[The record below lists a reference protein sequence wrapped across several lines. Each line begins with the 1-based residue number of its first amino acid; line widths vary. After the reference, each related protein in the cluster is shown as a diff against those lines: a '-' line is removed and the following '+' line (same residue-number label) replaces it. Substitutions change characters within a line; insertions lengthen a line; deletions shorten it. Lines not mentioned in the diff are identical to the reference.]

1 MIDTSKLDEP
11 RWYVLHTFT
20 GYENMAVDNLN
31 KCIIKNNLQEYIM
44 EVKVPM
50 ETVIEE
56 DKNGKKKA
64 VERKLF
70 PCYILI
76 KMRYTDSLWHTIV
89 NSRGVTGFVGPQ
101 GRPLPGKADRLGD
114 GGGQSGSRHSHV
126 QGEDEDGVQQ
136 TVEHAAEAHADHGKG
151 GAALAAQTVVHHKV
165 AGHQRRRQQHIGGIV
180 HGVLLAGGGGPQQA
194 HHGGHEDAAQCHQG
208 GPDGEG
214 GEKGGGQHPAGLF
227 VIPLPQQP
235 GDVAVGPDGQ
245 HGAAHHDQL
254 IQRRVDADG
263 GGGVGAQ

>member
-101 GRPLPGKADRLGD
+101 GRPLPLTEEEVKKMHL
-114 GGGQSGSRHSHV
+114 
-126 QGEDEDGVQQ
+126 EPI
-136 TVEHAAEAHADHGKG
+136 TVDIKVEAGNKVKLSG
-151 GAALAAQTVVHHKV
+151 GA
-165 AGHQRRRQQHIGGIV
+165 
-180 HGVLLAGGGGPQQA
+180 
-194 HHGGHEDAAQCHQG
+194 
-208 GPDGEG
+208 
-214 GEKGGGQHPAGLF
+214 
-227 VIPLPQQP
+227 
-235 GDVAVGPDGQ
+235 
-245 HGAAHHDQL
+245 
-254 IQRRVDADG
+254 
-263 GGGVGAQ
+263 

>member
-31 KCIIKNNLQEYIM
+31 KCIVKNNLQEYIM

-101 GRPLPGKADRLGD
+101 GRPLPLTDEEVKKMKLEPIVVDIKVEV
-114 GGGQSGSRHSHV
+114 GQKV
-126 QGEDEDGVQQ
+126 
-136 TVEHAAEAHADHGKG
+136 KLLG
-151 GAALAAQTVVHHKV
+151 GAFDNFVGTVISVEAESQKCKV
-165 AGHQRRRQQHIGGIV
+165 EVEMFGRPTPI
-180 HGVLLAGGGGPQQA
+180 
-194 HHGGHEDAAQCHQG
+194 
-208 GPDGEG
+208 
-214 GEKGGGQHPAGLF
+214 
-227 VIPLPQQP
+227 
-235 GDVAVGPDGQ
+235 DVDFSQIELVND
-245 HGAAHHDQL
+245 
-254 IQRRVDADG
+254 
-263 GGGVGAQ
+263 

>member
-31 KCIIKNNLQEYIM
+31 KCIAKNNLQDYIL

-56 DKNGKKKA
+56 GKNGKKKA

-101 GRPLPGKADRLGD
+101 GKALPLSDDEVKRMRLETKVDVVDFKVGDKVQIVSGPLDAFEGEILDLNFATQKAKVR
-114 GGGQSGSRHSHV
+114 
-126 QGEDEDGVQQ
+126 
-136 TVEHAAEAHADHGKG
+136 
-151 GAALAAQTVVHHKV
+151 VVMFSTETEVDVDFIQLKV
-165 AGHQRRRQQHIGGIV
+165 LNA
-180 HGVLLAGGGGPQQA
+180 
-194 HHGGHEDAAQCHQG
+194 
-208 GPDGEG
+208 
-214 GEKGGGQHPAGLF
+214 
-227 VIPLPQQP
+227 
-235 GDVAVGPDGQ
+235 
-245 HGAAHHDQL
+245 
-254 IQRRVDADG
+254 
-263 GGGVGAQ
+263 

>member
-20 GYENMAVDNLN
+20 GYEAMAVDNLN
-31 KCIIKNNLQEYIM
+31 KCIVKNNLQDYIM

-56 DKNGKKKA
+56 DKHGKKKA

-101 GRPLPGKADRLGD
+101 GRPLPLTDEEVKKMHLEPVVVDIKVEAGNKVKLTNGALE
-114 GGGQSGSRHSHV
+114 GQIGTVISV
-126 QGEDEDGVQQ
+126 DEDNRKCK
-136 TVEHAAEAHADHGKG
+136 VEVEMFGRATPVDVDLAD
-151 GAALAAQTVVHHKV
+151 
-165 AGHQRRRQQHIGGIV
+165 IE
-180 HGVLLAGGGGPQQA
+180 LLN
-194 HHGGHEDAAQCHQG
+194 
-208 GPDGEG
+208 
-214 GEKGGGQHPAGLF
+214 
-227 VIPLPQQP
+227 V
-235 GDVAVGPDGQ
+235 
-245 HGAAHHDQL
+245 
-254 IQRRVDADG
+254 
-263 GGGVGAQ
+263 

>member
-20 GYENMAVDNLN
+20 GYENMAVETLN
-31 KCIIKNNLQEYIM
+31 KVITKNNLQDYIM

-101 GRPLPGKADRLGD
+101 GRPLPLTEEEVKKMRLEPIKVDTKISVGD
-114 GGGQSGSRHSHV
+114 KV
-126 QGEDEDGVQQ
+126 KLTDG
-136 TVEHAAEAHADHGKG
+136 AF
-151 GAALAAQTVVHHKV
+151 
-165 AGHQRRRQQHIGGIV
+165 AG
-180 HGVLLAGGGGPQQA
+180 
-194 HHGGHEDAAQCHQG
+194 
-208 GPDGEG
+208 
-214 GEKGGGQHPAGLF
+214 F
-227 VIPLPQQP
+227 V
-235 GDVAVGPDGQ
+235 GDVLEVNEEAFKCKVEVEMFGRPTP
-245 HGAAHHDQL
+245 
-254 IQRRVDADG
+254 VDVDF
-263 GGGVGAQ
+263 AQVEVID